1 MDLFVVPTI
10 GFRMLYAF
18 VMVRLDRRHLVWISV
33 TANPTAEWVAQQITE
48 AFPWDGAPKHLI
60 RDQDGIYGTAVTQ
73 RVKAMGILDR
83 PIAAASP
90 WQNGYAERLIRSIR
104 RECLDHVI
112 VFGEAHLRRVLRD
125 YSIIHAGPLVAGQG
139 RALVAAGSA
148 HWKNCFTPDPWR
160 ASSSLRADLGFRYR
174 QP

>member
-1 MDLFVVPTI
+1 MDRGVKRWQTFLRNNTPGIAAMDLFVVPTI

-60 RDQDGIYGTAVTQ
+60 RDRDRIYGTAVTQ

-90 WQNGYAERLIRSIR
+90 WQNGYT
-104 RECLDHVI
+104 
-112 VFGEAHLRRVLRD
+112 G
-125 YSIIHAGPLVAGQG
+125 G
-139 RALVAAGSA
+139 
-148 HWKNCFTPDPWR
+148 
-160 ASSSLRADLGFRYR
+160 
-174 QP
+174 